1 MKAIKWIVGIVVGLI
16 VLVIALL
23 LIVPQFIDIQKY
35 KPEIE
40 KQAEQATGRPFSIGG
55 DLRLSLF
62 PWAVIGLSDVHLG
75 NPPGYGEKDLLYVK
89 SFDVEVKLLPLISK
103 DVQVKRFVVDG
114 LRLNIEKNKQGRG
127 NWEGIGKTPGKAPP
141 APPKIPPEKRRE
153 NRGRLPSEGA
163 RGG

>member
-40 KQAEQATGRPFSIGG
+40 KQAEQATARPLTIGG

-75 NPPGYGEKDLLYVK
+75 NPPG
-89 SFDVEVKLLPLISK
+89 
-103 DVQVKRFVVDG
+103 
-114 LRLNIEKNKQGRG
+114 
-127 NWEGIGKTPGKAPP
+127 
-141 APPKIPPEKRRE
+141 
-153 NRGRLPSEGA
+153 
-163 RGG
+163 

>member
-1 MKAIKWIVGIVVGLI
+1 MKAIKWIIGIVVGVL

-62 PWAVIGLSDVHLG
+62 PWAVIGLSAQIVIDAQHHAPSLAWLVFG
-75 NPPGYGEKDLLYVK
+75 GGPPD
-89 SFDVEVKLLPLISK
+89 
-103 DVQVKRFVVDG
+103 
-114 LRLNIEKNKQGRG
+114 
-127 NWEGIGKTPGKAPP
+127 TP
-141 APPKIPPEKRRE
+141 
-153 NRGRLPSEGA
+153 
-163 RGG
+163 RGGNLPNAS

>member
-62 PWAVIGLSDVHLG
+62 PWAVIGLSDVHLKILPG
-75 NPPGYGEKDLLYVK
+75 TGKRIFSTSNPLMW
-89 SFDVEVKLLPLISK
+89 
-103 DVQVKRFVVDG
+103 
-114 LRLNIEKNKQGRG
+114 RLSCF
-127 NWEGIGKTPGKAPP
+127 
-141 APPKIPPEKRRE
+141 
-153 NRGRLPSEGA
+153 L
-163 RGG
+163 